1 MNFFDRTV
9 NDIIEAAA
17 RILIFLFRILFFIKC
32 YGWIIFVIVSLL
44 IVFAPDLFFSMLE
57 FFSRLV

>member
-17 RILIFLFRILFFIKC
+17 RILIFLFRILFFIKR